1 VSAGLTREVKELAL
15 QLGFARVGIAEAVA
29 LPEEAERLQDWLA
42 KERHGQMAYMAETAE
57 VRSDPRHAGMLP
69 SARSVIVVATAYAR
83 SPALAPLAPA
93 GRIARYAQ
101 GRDYHG
107 LLYDRVR
114 ALKRRLHAEG
124 ATARACVDSM
134 PLLERAWAARSG
146 VGFIGKNACLIVPGL
161 GSHVLLSA
169 ILTSAELVPDSPM
182 KERCGSCRL
191 CLDACPTRAFVAPRV
206 LDARRCVAYLT
217 IEHEG
222 SIDPELRSG
231 MGDWLFGCDACQD
244 VCPFNRAQV
253 PPPTAADPYAPHAK
267 LEELGTED
275 FLRMDD
281 AVFDRY
287 TRGSPLRRAGRESM
301 ARNAA
306 IVLGN
311 RADKRYLPLLERSA
325 AEDPSAV
332 VREAAAWGVARL
344 CDEPDDA

>member
-1 VSAGLTREVKELAL
+1 
-15 QLGFARVGIAEAVA
+15 
-29 LPEEAERLQDWLA
+29 
-42 KERHGQMAYMAETAE
+42 
-57 VRSDPRHAGMLP
+57 
-69 SARSVIVVATAYAR
+69 
-83 SPALAPLAPA
+83 
-93 GRIARYAQ
+93 
-101 GRDYHG
+101 
-107 LLYDRVR
+107 
-114 ALKRRLHAEG
+114 
-124 ATARACVDSM
+124 
-134 PLLERAWAARSG
+134 
-146 VGFIGKNACLIVPGL
+146 
-161 GSHVLLSA
+161 
-169 ILTSAELVPDSPM
+169 
-182 KERCGSCRL
+182 
-191 CLDACPTRAFVAPRV
+191 V

-287 TRGSPLRRAGRESM
+287 ARGSPLRRAGRESM

-311 RADKRYLPLLERSA
+311 RGDKRYLPLLERSA
-325 AEDPSAV
+325 AHDPSAV
-332 VREAAAWGVARL
+332 VREAAAWGAARL
-344 CDEPDDA
+344 RDDPDRT